1 MKPDPDAAVLEA
13 LARKALQRLPA
24 PLREMLAD
32 VAVHV
37 EELPD
42 RETLAHF
49 GIRDPYGLLGLYH
62 GVSLPHKSSF
72 ISGEGPDVIV
82 LYRRPI
88 IAFWRAGSD
97 SLADI
102 VTHILIHEA
111 GHHFGFSDAEM
122 AAIERGARGL
132 R

>member
-1 MKPDPDAAVLEA
+1 MTPDPDIATFEE
-13 LARKALQRLPA
+13 LARKARDSVPE
-24 PLREMLAD
+24 PMREMLTD
-32 VAVHV
+32 VAIHI
-37 EELPD
+37 EEVPD

-49 GIRDPYGLLGLYH
+49 GITHPYGLLGLYH

-72 ISGEGPDVIV
+72 ATGDGPDVIV

-88 IAFWRAGSD
+88 LAFWRGGAD
-97 SLADI
+97 SLAD
-102 VTHILIHEA
+102 VVAHVLIHEA

-122 AAIERGARGL
+122 AAIEHGARNL